1 MAYGRFNERKV
12 APDFLYAPAYLHL
25 HAVTGRHGIAVFH
38 FKAYRHSGS
47 LKFAVYYPAS
57 DFIHK
62 GGLNASMQGLQPT
75 LIIVGGI
82 PEADKVVP
90 VLIELHLKTAR
101 ILRTACKTIVALLL
115 KTYIGILYLFHDT
128 TLLGCLQTLRILG
141 NLELVK
147 HILNITVHEDRQIV
161 HRVIYAVV
169 SDT

>member
-1 MAYGRFNERKV
+1 MADGRFNERKV
-12 APDFLYAPAYLHL
+12 APYFLYASAYLHL
-25 HAVTGRHGIAVFH
+25 HTVTRRYGIAVFH

-47 LKFAVYYPAS
+47 LKLTVDYPSA
-57 DFIHK
+57 DFVHK
-62 GGLNASMQGLQPT
+62 SGLDASMQGLKPT

-82 PEADKVVP
+82 PEAYEVVP
-90 VLIELHLKTAR
+90 VLIELHLKPAR
-101 ILRTACKTIVALLL
+101 ILRTARKAIVALLL

-128 TLLGCLQTLRILG
+128 LLLSSLQTLRILG

-147 HILNITVHEDRQIV
+147 HILDVTVHEDRQIV